1 MSVQVS
7 HGFAPLSDPSARVLV
22 LGTLPGRV
30 SLERREY
37 YAQGRNAFWRLMGD
51 LVDAGPEHPYA
62 ERGRRLCGSGIALW
76 DVCAAAAR
84 PGSLDAAI
92 KPASIVTN
100 DFNRF
105 FAIHPRIELIACNG
119 ATAAE
124 LYRRRVLPGLAA
136 GVGAIPLQV
145 LPSTSPAHAA
155 MPYRDKR
162 ARWQAALGAPSR

>member
-1 MSVQVS
+1 VS
-7 HGFAPLSDPSARVLV
+7 APLAHGFAPLGAADARVLI

-37 YAQGRNAFWRLMGD
+37 YAQRRNAFWRLMGE
-51 LVDAGPEHPYA
+51 LFDAGPEHPYA
-62 ERGRRLCGSGIALW
+62 ERGRRLREGGIALW

-92 KPASIVTN
+92 ERASIVAN
-100 DFNRF
+100 DFKGF
-105 FAIHPRIELIACNG
+105 FDAHRRIELIACNG
-119 ATAAE
+119 ATAAA
-124 LYRRRVLPGLAA
+124 LYRRHVVPGLPADVAA
-136 GVGAIPLQV
+136 LPLRV

-155 MPYRDKR
+155 MPYCDKR